1 MVFCTLAL
9 AKMRAFMLR
18 ALITKSTGERVNAA
32 LAALLAGALLAQP
45 ASAQE
50 RRLNVIRDG
59 EIEQL
64 LRDYANPI
72 FRAAG
77 IKSGAAKIILVGDR
91 SFNAFVANGQKIFVN
106 VGAIMEA
113 KTPNEII
120 GVLAHETGHIAGGH
134 LARQRLELAN
144 AQIFA
149 VAGMLM
155 SAGAVAATARSRNVG
170 ADSAGMMGTM
180 LGPQEMV
187 RRALL
192 SYQRGEER
200 AADIAAVKYLAAT
213 GQSAKGLLAT
223 MERFQSEALFKTSS
237 IDPYLL
243 SHPLPSDRIS
253 ALQELAGKS
262 PAFNRTDHPALQ
274 ARHDMARGK
283 LVGFMGNSGEI
294 SRRYPISDQSLPA
307 KYARAISAYRFGRID
322 DALAQIDALIAS
334 NSGNP
339 WFHELKGQTLLEAG
353 RPVQAIEPLKRALSL
368 APNANP
374 LRVMLG
380 HAYVASNNPAHAAQA
395 ISLLNRAVQQEPE
408 NGEAFQFLSMAYER
422 KGDQANAMLSAA
434 QGMFIAGKY
443 IEARTQASRAMKLLP
458 EKSPGWLK
466 AEDIL
471 NWRPPKI

>member
-1 MVFCTLAL
+1 MPQSPSSPYAGVKAQVKL
-9 AKMRAFMLR
+9 
-18 ALITKSTGERVNAA
+18 A
-32 LAALLAGALLAQP
+32 LAALVAGALLAQP
-45 ASAQE
+45 ARAQE
-50 RRLNVIRDG
+50 RKLNIIRDG

-64 LRDYANPI
+64 LRDYADPI

-77 IKSGAAKIILVGDR
+77 IKTGAAKIILVGDR

-155 SAGAVAATARSRNVG
+155 SAGAVAATARSRNIG
-170 ADSAGMMGTM
+170 ADSGGMIGTM

-223 MERFQSEALFKTSS
+223 MERFQNESLFKTSS

-253 ALQELAGKS
+253 ALHDLASKS
-262 PAFNRTDHPALQ
+262 PAFSRVDHAALQ
-274 ARHDMARGK
+274 ARHDMARAK
-283 LVGFMGNSGEI
+283 LVGFMGNAGEI
-294 SRRYPISDQSLPA
+294 SRRYPVGDLSLPA

-322 DALAQIDALIAS
+322 EALAQIGALIAS
-334 NSGNP
+334 NPGNP

-353 RPVQAIEPLKRALSL
+353 RPAQAIEPLKRAMSL
-368 APNANP
+368 APSANP

-380 HAYVASNNPAHAAQA
+380 HAYVASNDPAFSAPAIALLSRAA
-395 ISLLNRAVQQEPE
+395 QQEPE
-408 NGEAFQFLSMAYER
+408 NAEAFQFLSMAYER